1 MCHMASTTDRRY
13 NRQQAPKPFR
23 ARRGPSVSHR
33 YLARAGRCQQRL
45 RRPPTPQGP
54 PQVVRAREPA
64 APARPLLPQR
74 PARSAP
80 PPAALNVRG
89 LGTSR
94 SWRRARPGP
103 RRAARRPARSATG
116 APGPPTYHE
125 PSAVGRRLGAHI
137 VTPPASADR
146 RLRALGRQL
155 CLARLRPEGGPRP
168 PTHSR
173 DLVWSPPPLALG
185 GLGPTSTSRLSS
197 GGLLPATRKRVRSAG
212 EGWQHSLPPGPT
224 QSTRPSPE
232 TAPKRTTLAPPTA
245 CHSRP
250 YDYG

>member
-1 MCHMASTTDRRY
+1 MA
-13 NRQQAPKPFR
+13 
-23 ARRGPSVSHR
+23 
-33 YLARAGRCQQRL
+33 
-45 RRPPTPQGP
+45 
-54 PQVVRAREPA
+54 RAREPA
-64 APARPLLPQR
+64 ALARPLLPQR

-89 LGTSR
+89 SGTSR

-103 RRAARRPARSATG
+103 RRAARWAARPATC
-116 APGPPTYHE
+116 APDPPTYHE
-125 PSAVGRRLGAHI
+125 PSAVGRRLGAH
-137 VTPPASADR
+137 TPPASADR
-146 RLRALGRQL
+146 RLRALGWQL
-155 CLARLRPEGGPRP
+155 CLARRRPEGGPRP

-185 GLGPTSTSRLSS
+185 GLGPTSTSRPSS
-197 GGLLPATRKRVRSAG
+197 GGLSPATRRRDRPVG
-212 EGWQHSLPPGPT
+212 EGWHHPLPPGPT

-250 YDYG
+250 YDYGWSGAHWGQWLAPVQ